1 MPYSVKKQG
10 DQYAVYKKDTGK
22 LVGKTKGT
30 KEALRKYLAALHM
43 HAESLNLEDM
53 KQGPIKLASLINLR
67 ENEDVTANMST
78 KQKKAFVEAV
88 YHFAEHS
95 NSIYRNHNIKETAQ
109 YLGELIE
116 AASNLTLSETED
128 WFDGQTVGRHM
139 KHLGEAHKI
148 FEKTAHEMATL
159 QQRLESSYEDI
170 GSTLG
175 KYYDIGGMV
184 NEASMVAGSGQDY
197 QRFFQKAMKKFKIQE
212 PSDLEDDKAKK
223 KLFNWVDANYVSR
236 EEEAKKK
243 AAAEAKA
250 KEDNSKEKK

>member
-1 MPYSVKKQG
+1 
-10 DQYAVYKKDTGK
+10 
-22 LVGKTKGT
+22 
-30 KEALRKYLAALHM
+30 
-43 HAESLNLEDM
+43 M
-53 KQGPIKLASLINLR
+53 KSRPIKLASLINLR
-67 ENEDVTANMST
+67 ENENLTANMST

-184 NEASMVAGSGQDY
+184 NEASMVAGSDQDY

-223 KLFNWVDANYVSR
+223 KLFNWVDANYISR

-243 AAAEAKA
+243 AEAKL
-250 KEDNSKEKK
+250 KENNTVNFKKGDTVEYEGKKYKIGSFDKEANLVYLNDLNGKPVEDSKGSYLKVNTTRIK